1 MIWLLV
7 IVKITRKD
15 DERFIALK
23 KFVQEELK
31 YIQGKW
37 TELRIESGEEKAKEL
52 LPVIDTW
59 CKSLQGDD
67 KKYAK
72 KCLERSIK

>member
-7 IVKITRKD
+7 IVKITEKD

-31 YIQGKW
+31 VHTRQM
-37 TELRIESGEEKAKEL
+37 
-52 LPVIDTW
+52 D
-59 CKSLQGDD
+59 
-67 KKYAK
+67 
-72 KCLERSIK
+72 